1 MFLKNI
7 SSVFLMIFFTTV
19 AGGIA
24 VAQTTVQV
32 VTKSVE
38 KRFDYQKGD
47 EINIEGEK
55 AEVSIESWKKQQIF
69 IKIELIAK
77 HPERKI
83 AEQDLNQLTYEA
95 KREKNK
101 IYLRNYITVPE
112 GQAKA
117 QSKLSVKYTIY
128 LPETCPVY
136 LKNHFGSASIS
147 NLTNSLR
154 VNSKFSKI
162 DLIDIRGLI
171 EVTTRFGDLIGERL
185 DGRMSV
191 NSRRSDVMLHDI
203 RGSYDIQA
211 YYGMV
216 KIFSEDELLDL
227 KVDAEKA
234 DVFLYAPNPAM
245 YGYKLTSKQGKINLP
260 KSFDVKEVQNTQ
272 VLKQVEVRPI
282 EQEYY
287 QNVTIRVTFG
297 NITVDKK
304 PTGKMKW
311 VVQSAVNSWQSSSGG
326 RLFGE
331 RPTILNNN
339 PAAQPV
345 R

>member
-1 MFLKNI
+1 MFGKNI
-7 SSVFLMIFFTTV
+7 SSVFIMLFFSL
-19 AGGIA
+19 ALA
-24 VAQTTVQV
+24 VPGLSQTTVQV
-32 VTKSVE
+32 VTRSVE
-38 KRFDYQKGD
+38 KKFDYKTGD

-55 AEVSIESWKKQQIF
+55 AEVSIESWQKQQIF

-77 HPERKI
+77 HPEKAV
-83 AEQDLNQLTYEA
+83 AEKDLGKLTYEA
-95 KREKNK
+95 KRVKNK
-101 IYLRNYITVPE
+101 VYLRNFVSVPE
-112 GQAKA
+112 GQAKP
-117 QSKLSVKYTIY
+117 QSKLSVRYTIF

-162 DLIDIRGLI
+162 DLIDIQGLI

-185 DGRMSV
+185 DGRMNV
-191 NSRRSDVMLHDI
+191 NARRSDVMLHDI
-203 RGSYDIQA
+203 KGSYDIQA

-216 KIFSEDELLDL
+216 KIFSDDELLDL

-304 PTGKMKW
+304 PSGK
-311 VVQSAVNSWQSSSGG
+311 
-326 RLFGE
+326 
-331 RPTILNNN
+331 
-339 PAAQPV
+339 
-345 R
+345 

>member
-1 MFLKNI
+1 MVVKNI
-7 SSVFLMIFFTTV
+7 LSFFV
-19 AGGIA
+19 VILFSILAGVPA
-24 VAQTTVQV
+24 FSQTTVQV

-38 KRFDYQKGD
+38 KKFDYKTGD

-69 IKIELIAK
+69 IKIELVAK
-77 HPERKI
+77 HPEKAV
-83 AEQDLNQLTYEA
+83 AEKDLGKLTYEA

-101 IYLRNYITVPE
+101 IYLRNFVSVPE
-112 GQAKA
+112 GQIKP
-117 QSKLSVKYTIY
+117 QSKLSVKYTIL

-162 DLIDIRGLI
+162 DLVDIQGLI

-191 NSRRSDVMLHDI
+191 NARRSDVMLHDI

-211 YYGMV
+211 YYGVV
-216 KIFSEDELLDL
+216 KIFSEDEMLDL
-227 KVDAEKA
+227 TVDAEKA
-234 DVFLYAPNPAM
+234 DVFLYAPNPGM

-297 NITVDKK
+297 NITVGKK
-304 PTGKMKW
+304 TPGK
-311 VVQSAVNSWQSSSGG
+311 
-326 RLFGE
+326 
-331 RPTILNNN
+331 
-339 PAAQPV
+339 
-345 R
+345 

>member
-1 MFLKNI
+1 MFGKINL
-7 SSVFLMIFFTTV
+7 SVFLLTFLFV
-19 AGGIA
+19 CQGVPGLS
-24 VAQTTVQV
+24 QTTVQV
-32 VTKSVE
+32 VTKSIE
-38 KRFDYQKGD
+38 KKFDYKTGD

-55 AEVSIESWKKQQIF
+55 AEVSIESWQKQQIS
-69 IKIELIAK
+69 IKVELIAK
-77 HPERKI
+77 HPEKAI
-83 AEQDLNQLTYEA
+83 AEKDLGKLTYEA

-101 IYLRNYITVPE
+101 IYLRNFISVPE
-112 GQAKA
+112 GQAKP
-117 QSKLSVKYTIY
+117 QSKLSVKYTIF

-136 LKNHFGSASIS
+136 LKNHFGSATIS

-162 DLIDIRGLI
+162 DLIDIQGLI

-191 NSRRSDVMLHDI
+191 NARRSDVMLHDI

-227 KVDAEKA
+227 TVDAEKA
-234 DVFLYAPNPAM
+234 DVFLYAPNPGM
-245 YGYKLTSKQGKINLP
+245 YGYKLTSTQGKINLP

-304 PTGKMKW
+304 P
-311 VVQSAVNSWQSSSGG
+311 SG
-326 RLFGE
+326 R
-331 RPTILNNN
+331 
-339 PAAQPV
+339 
-345 R
+345 

>member
-1 MFLKNI
+1 MLGKKY
-7 SSVFLMIFFTTV
+7 SSVFLLIFFSLMALDT
-19 AGGIA
+19 I
-24 VAQTTVQV
+24 AQTTVQV

-38 KRFDYQKGD
+38 KRFDYSKGD

-55 AEVSIESWKKQQIF
+55 AEVSIESWKKQQIL
-69 IKIELIAK
+69 IKVELISK
-77 HPERKI
+77 HPEKMV
-83 AEQDLNQLTYEA
+83 AEKDLGKLIYEA

-101 IYLRNYITVPE
+101 IYLRNYISTPE
-112 GQAKA
+112 GQAKPK
-117 QSKLSVKYTIY
+117 SKLSVKYTIF
-128 LPETCPVY
+128 LPESCPVY

-162 DLIDIRGLI
+162 DLIDIQGMI
-171 EVTTRFGDLIGERL
+171 EVTTRFGDLIGERIN
-185 DGRMSV
+185 GRMSV

-203 RGSYDIQA
+203 RGSYNIQA

-234 DVFLYAPNPAM
+234 DVFLFAPNPAM
-245 YGYKLTSKQGKINLP
+245 YGYNLTSTQGKINLP
-260 KSFDVKEVQNTQ
+260 NSFDVKEVQNTQ

-304 PTGKMKW
+304 P
-311 VVQSAVNSWQSSSGG
+311 N
-326 RLFGE
+326 
-331 RPTILNNN
+331 
-339 PAAQPV
+339 
-345 R
+345 